1 MRILICGHGSFDY
14 IHPTAGPERRSPGGV
29 FITIAAAA
37 QAAPEMAIAPI
48 ITVGENEYDEVRR
61 WLEKFSNVDG
71 SGIVVTKE
79 STHTV
84 HYYQQSKGGHTRCTT
99 SPAEPIP
106 IKAIKPKL
114 AGVDGIL
121 ITMSSGF
128 DITLETLDEVRIE
141 TQSKSVAIHLDVHN
155 LVLGSDE
162 GKGRPYRPVPTWRQW
177 FFHCDTVQLNEVEAA
192 AITPDHMIEEHFVKQ
207 ALALGLTGLLITRD
221 ENGVSVFQQEH
232 KKMIAENIAPPQVKG
247 IRDSIGCGDV
257 FAGVFLTRYLTTH
270 NIIESARDAAMVAGW
285 SASFTSPEDLFS
297 IQERLKE
304 HPLS

>member
-1 MRILICGHGSFDY
+1 MRILICGHGSFDL
-14 IHPTAGPERRSPGGV
+14 IHPTTDPERRSPGGV

-37 QAAPEMAIAPI
+37 QAAPEAIIAPI
-48 ITVGENEYDEVRR
+48 ISVGEEEAGEVRA
-61 WLEKFSNVDG
+61 WLEKFSNIDA
-71 SGIVVTKE
+71 SGLVVTSE
-79 STHTV
+79 PTHTV
-84 HYYQQSKGGHTRCTT
+84 HYYQKPKGGHTRCTT
-99 SPAEPIP
+99 SLAGPIP
-106 IKAIKPKL
+106 IKSIKPKL
-114 AGVDGIL
+114 GGVDGIL
-121 ITMSSGF
+121 VAMNSGF
-128 DITLETLDEVRIE
+128 DITLETLGEIRME

-232 KKMIAENIAPPQVKG
+232 KKLISEHIASPAPEETANTL
-247 IRDSIGCGDV
+247 GCGDV
-257 FAGVFLTRYLTTH
+257 FAGVFLTRYLTRRS
-270 NIIESARDAAMVAGW
+270 IIDAARDAAMVAGW
-285 SASFTSPEDLFS
+285 NATFSTPDDLYS

-304 HPLS
+304 HPFS